1 MTPVGV
7 RQFFQPRAHHG
18 TTLMLKILGPS
29 QGRFCDGVSRRNFLQ
44 LGALAAGGLSL
55 PQLLQAE
62 AQSGV
67 RNSNKAII
75 MVFLP
80 GGPSHQDMFDIKEDA
95 PKEIRGEFKSIATKV
110 PGVRICEHMPKLA
123 ANWDKFAAIR
133 SLVGKADDHSSFHCM
148 TGRSQFKPQPSGG
161 WPSLGAVVSKMQGS
175 AALGMPPS
183 VGCNG
188 KEARPGFLGASCGP
202 FVPSGP
208 GASDMSLNG
217 VTSARLDDRKG
228 LLADFDKF
236 RRDADSSGLMDGL
249 DTFNRQAFEV
259 VTSSKLVEALDTKK
273 ENRKVADRY
282 RGTDG
287 NILRDFLLARRL
299 VEAGVRCVTLNF
311 GGWDTHSQNFTA
323 LKRQLPNFDI
333 GMSALVEDLH
343 QRGMADDVTVIA
355 FGEFGRTPRIN
366 MGAGRDHWSR
376 VSCALLAGG
385 GMKTGQ
391 MIGATDRT
399 GGEASDRPVHLGEVF
414 STLYNRMGIDT
425 QTATLTD
432 LGGRPQYL
440 VDLQH
445 HPIRE
450 LI

>member
-1 MTPVGV
+1 
-7 RQFFQPRAHHG
+7 
-18 TTLMLKILGPS
+18 MLKILGPT

-67 RNSNKAII
+67 RNSKKAII
-75 MVFLP
+75 MVYLP
-80 GGPSHQDMFDIKEDA
+80 GGPSHQDMFDIKDDA
-95 PKEIRGEFKSIATKV
+95 PVEFRGEFKSISTKV
-110 PGVRICEHMPKLA
+110 PGNRICEHMPKLA

-133 SLVGKADDHSSFHCM
+133 SVVGKADDHSSFHCM

-161 WPSLGAVVSKMQGS
+161 WPSLGAVVSKLQGS
-175 AALGMPPS
+175 STPGVPPS

-188 KEARPGFLGASCGP
+188 KEARPGFLGAACGP

-208 GASDMSLNG
+208 AASDMTLNG

-236 RRDADSSGLMDGL
+236 RRDTDGSGLMDGL

-259 VTSSKLVEALDTKK
+259 VTSSRLVEALDTKK
-273 ENRKVADRY
+273 ENRNVAERY

-287 NILRDFLLARRL
+287 TILRDFLLARRL

-311 GGWDTHSQNFTA
+311 GGWDTHEKNFIT
-323 LKRQLPNFDI
+323 LKKQLPNFDI
-333 GMSALVEDLH
+333 GMNAMVQDLH
-343 QRGMADDVTVIA
+343 ERGMANDVTVIA
-355 FGEFGRTPRIN
+355 WGEFGRTPRIN
-366 MGAGRDHWSR
+366 RGAGRDHWSR

-391 MIGATDRT
+391 MVGATDRT
-399 GGEASDRPVHLGEVF
+399 GGEASERAVHIGEVF
-414 STLYNRMGIDT
+414 ATLYNRMGIDT
-425 QTATLTD
+425 QQTTLTD

-440 VDLQH
+440 ADLEHQ
-445 HPIRE
+445 PIRE
-450 LI
+450 LV

>member
-1 MTPVGV
+1 
-7 RQFFQPRAHHG
+7 
-18 TTLMLKILGPS
+18 MLKILGPS

-44 LGALAAGGLSL
+44 LGALAAGGLTL

-62 AQSGV
+62 AQSGM

-95 PKEIRGEFKSIATKV
+95 PNEIRGEFKAISTKV

-161 WPSLGAVVSKMQGS
+161 WPSLGAVVSKLQGS
-175 AALGMPPS
+175 AALGVPPS

-208 GASDMSLNG
+208 GASDMTLNG
-217 VTSARLDDRKG
+217 VTTSRLDDRKG

-259 VTSSKLVEALDTKK
+259 VTSSRLVEALDTKK
-273 ENRKVADRY
+273 ENRSVAERY

-311 GGWDTHSQNFTA
+311 GGWDTHEKNFVT
-323 LKRQLPNFDI
+323 LKRQLPTFDI

-355 FGEFGRTPRIN
+355 WGEFGRTPRIN

-385 GMKTGQ
+385 GMRTGQ
-391 MIGATDRT
+391 VIGATDRT

-414 STLYNRMGIDT
+414 STLYNRLGIDT
-425 QTATLTD
+425 QTTTLTD

-445 HPIRE
+445 HPVRE

>member
-1 MTPVGV
+1 
-7 RQFFQPRAHHG
+7 
-18 TTLMLKILGPS
+18 MLKILGPA

-44 LGALAAGGLSL
+44 VGALAAGGLSL

-62 AQSGV
+62 ALSGI
-67 RNSNKAII
+67 RKSTKAII
-75 MVFLP
+75 MVYLP
-80 GGPSHQDMFDIKEDA
+80 GGPSHQDMFDIKDDA
-95 PKEIRGEFKSIATKV
+95 PAEFRGEFKSIATKV
-110 PGVRICEHMPKLA
+110 PGNRICEHMPLMA

-133 SLVGKADDHSSFHCM
+133 SVVGKADDHSSFHCM

-161 WPSLGAVVSKMQGS
+161 WPSLGAVVSKLQGS
-175 AALGMPPS
+175 AAVGVPPS

-188 KEARPGFLGASCGP
+188 KESRPGFLGAACGP

-208 GASDMSLNG
+208 AASDMTLNG

-228 LLADFDKF
+228 LLSEFDKF
-236 RRDADSSGLMDGL
+236 RRDADSSGLMEGL

-259 VTSSKLVEALDTKK
+259 VASSRLVEALDTKK
-273 ENRKVADRY
+273 ENRIVAERY

-311 GGWDTHSQNFTA
+311 GGWDTHEKNFVT

-333 GMSALVEDLH
+333 GMSALVRDLH
-343 QRGMADDVTVIA
+343 ERGMADDVTVIA
-355 FGEFGRTPRIN
+355 WGEFGRTPRIN

-391 MIGATDRT
+391 MIGATDRN
-399 GGEASDRPVHLGEVF
+399 GGEANERPVHIGEVF
-414 STLYNRMGIDT
+414 ATLYNRMGIDT
-425 QTATLTD
+425 QSTTLTD
-432 LGGRPQYL
+432 LAGRPQYL
-440 VDLQH
+440 ADLEH
-445 HPIRE
+445 LPIRE
-450 LI
+450 LV